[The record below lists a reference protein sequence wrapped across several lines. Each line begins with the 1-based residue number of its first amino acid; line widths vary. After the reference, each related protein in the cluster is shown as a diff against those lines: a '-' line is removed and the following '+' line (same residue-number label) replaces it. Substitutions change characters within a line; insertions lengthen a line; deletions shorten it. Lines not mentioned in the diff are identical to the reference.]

1 MSLNIYQKIHTY
13 LLCYHN
19 WCIDCTA
26 RTKLGL
32 ILMSELLVLLVLVRR
47 LRDNADQVE
56 ILLGFVSKEAV
67 EITNK
72 SVHISFACKMKM
84 LNIFL
89 T

>member
-1 MSLNIYQKIHTY
+1 
-13 LLCYHN
+13 
-19 WCIDCTA
+19 
-26 RTKLGL
+26 
-32 ILMSELLVLLVLVRR
+32 MSELLVLLVLVRR

-72 SVHISFACKMKM
+72 SVHVSFAWKIKM
-84 LNIFL
+84 LNINP